1 MAQGNSKE
9 IALAKALDFKV
20 VDDSARVEI
29 CVKGEVLGFPATLEA
44 IRPFFPFGCNYYIDI
59 DVLKE
64 NNVDPSEM
72 TLVITPKVAK
82 GMMNFFSRLLL
93 VDARTRP
100 VGDAQFDRLFNVD
113 TNDFVGALRF
123 VRYPGMLEKIQDLQ
137 QFSGFSE
144 LHVRA
149 KAGLMMVQPTCFNSL
164 ALDVAKE
171 SFRLLGEIGQILFD
185 TFK

>member
-1 MAQGNSKE
+1 MAHDNSKE

-20 VDDSARVEI
+20 VDDSSRVEI

-64 NNVDPSEM
+64 NVEDPSVL
-72 TLVITPKVAK
+72 TLLITPKVAK
-82 GMMNFFSRLLL
+82 GTMNFFSRLLL
-93 VDARTRP
+93 LDARTRP
-100 VGDAQFDRLFNVD
+100 VGDPHFDRSFNVD
-113 TNDFVGALRF
+113 TNDFASALRF

-137 QFSGFSE
+137 QYAGFSE
-144 LHVRA
+144 LRVKA
-149 KAGLMMVQPTCFNSL
+149 KAGLIMVQPTNFNSL
-164 ALDVAKE
+164 PLDVAKE